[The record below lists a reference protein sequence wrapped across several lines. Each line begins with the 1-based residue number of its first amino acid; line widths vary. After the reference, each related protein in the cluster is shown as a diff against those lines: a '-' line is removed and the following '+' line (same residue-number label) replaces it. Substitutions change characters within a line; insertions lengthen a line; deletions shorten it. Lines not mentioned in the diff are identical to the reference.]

1 VLEVV
6 GIGDQGNKPVK
17 EFSLG
22 MKQRLAIAR
31 AILTNPEL
39 LILDEPING
48 LDPQGIIEIRELL
61 LRINRENGTTI
72 LISSHIL
79 SEISKMADTIGV
91 IDKGTMLKE
100 FSMTEI
106 VNQGIEL
113 ESYYLG
119 LLKGG
124 VVL

>member
-1 VLEVV
+1 MV